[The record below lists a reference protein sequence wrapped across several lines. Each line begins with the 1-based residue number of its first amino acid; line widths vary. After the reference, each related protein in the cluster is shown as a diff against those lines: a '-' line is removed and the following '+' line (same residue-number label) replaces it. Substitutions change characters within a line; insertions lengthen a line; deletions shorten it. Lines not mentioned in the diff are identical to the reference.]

1 MSSSAHVDKKKKD
14 DLIFGEGPTQGL
26 NDKTLPAEKKYS
38 ISFTVTR
45 KKFCLSLN
53 YKGANSCLFANSTE
67 IIKFKAKD
75 SEINPFAFCLENVS
89 KDFSKDNT
97 KKTRLNGYVYDFSV
111 DYDAI
116 AVGDILD
123 IHKCLIKTA

>member
-26 NDKTLPAEKKYS
+26 DDKTLPAEKTYS

-53 YKGANSCLFANSTE
+53 YNGANSCLFANSTE

-89 KDFSKDNT
+89 KDVSKDNT

-123 IHKCLIKTA
+123 IHKYLIKTA